1 MEIEWVNHAGFVQR
15 HRDVALL
22 SDPWLSGTAFNDG
35 WELLVPS
42 LFTPSDVASVTHI
55 WFSHEHPDHF
65 SPPVLTKIP
74 AEVRQRVQVVFQTS
88 PDQRVAGFCRS
99 IGFTVHEVRD
109 REWFSLGPHFRIM
122 VGRVPF
128 YDSWSLTEAGGVR
141 VLNLND
147 CVLHREIDLRRL
159 VKTVGSVDVLM
170 TQFSYANWVGGP
182 DDVALRREAAQ
193 EKLHW
198 VAKQLG
204 AVKPTLCIPFASFSI
219 FAHEENAYLN
229 DERNSVDDA
238 VEVIER
244 CGVTPVVLY
253 PGDRW
258 TVGAQHDN
266 AEAIK
271 RYAEAD
277 DVSNRPLRSHTSVR
291 LEDLLRLA
299 EDYRQRVR
307 DRNNRALLWLASR
320 SPMHIGGPI
329 LIYLWDLDTV
339 VRFDIHDGL
348 QTVSLPAEG
357 AAVAMH
363 SQSLSFTLKFDFGVD
378 TLSVNGRFRATP
390 AAYRRLLRTFAVSVL
405 NNNGRQLQFRLLTDR
420 WLARRAFERF
430 VLRAT

>member
-1 MEIEWVNHAGFVQR
+1 VDIEWVNHASFVQR
-15 HRDVALL
+15 HGDVALL

-42 LFTPSDVASVTHI
+42 LFTPADVASVTHI

-65 SPPVLTKIP
+65 SPPVLKKIP
-74 AEVRQRVQVVFQTS
+74 AEVRERVQVVFQAS
-88 PDQRVAGFCRS
+88 PDQRVAKFCRS
-99 IGFTVHEVRD
+99 IGFTVQEVRD
-109 REWFSLGPHFRIM
+109 GEWFSLGPDFRIM

-141 VLNLND
+141 MLNLND

-159 VKTVGSVDVLM
+159 VKTVGSVDLLM

-182 DDVALRREAAQ
+182 DDVALRLEAAQ
-193 EKLHW
+193 EKLDW
-198 VAKQLG
+198 VAKQL
-204 AVKPTLCIPFASFSI
+204 AAIKPTFCVPFASFSI

-229 DERNSVDDA
+229 DERNSVADA
-238 VEVIER
+238 VQVIER
-244 CGVTPVVLY
+244 YGVTPVVLY

-258 TVGAQHDN
+258 TVGVQHDN

-277 DVSNRPLRSHTSVR
+277 DVSNRPLRSHASVP
-291 LEDLLRLA
+291 LENLRQLA

-307 DRNNRALLWLASR
+307 SRNNRALLWLASW
-320 SPMHIGGPI
+320 PPLHVTGPI

-339 VRFDIHDGL
+339 VRFDLAHGL
-348 QTVSLPAEG
+348 QPVNLPAER

-378 TLSVNGRFRATP
+378 TLSVNGRFRGTA

-405 NNNGRQLQFRLLTDR
+405 NNNGRHLQFRLLTDR
-420 WLARRAFERF
+420 WLVRRAFERF
-430 VLRAT
+430 VLRAS